1 FVARKWS
8 GGEGAADF
16 VARKWSGG
24 EGAADFVARTG
35 FWLPGALGFLIGQSL
50 GNCGI
55 VPVIMI
61 TKARFQSFKSLRDV
75 EIEFGERLTVL
86 VGPNAS
92 GKTSVLQGI
101 SLLTGPEKKLGA
113 SSLSSSMV
121 SRLPGATSSFRL
133 EVEGLCRPGRGDV
146 LDPFRRRATWEA
158 SSGSLFD
165 RLFRAA
171 LLLQDIE
178 DPATIAS
185 AAELD
190 AETPVIRFDATLLA
204 STSAMDGGEREMVPQ
219 LSANGNNLS
228 AVLSAVATSD
238 PTRFAQILDS
248 LRKVIPLLKQVRLL
262 PVDVRQRVL
271 THDPAGGRMEET
283 RTVRGSKLAFDFVG
297 AQKVPAD
304 QVSEGTL
311 LVLGWLTAVM
321 AYEER
326 WLFLLD
332 DLDRGLHPKAQR
344 ELVGILRR
352 LIEQNPSY
360 QIIATSHSPYLLD
373 CLKPDEVRLV
383 TSGADGA
390 TLCGK
395 LSEHPDFERWKDH
408 MLPGEMW
415 STVGEEWLKE
425 LRKPRS

>member
-1 FVARKWS
+1 MGDEPGTGS
-8 GGEGAADF
+8 AASD
-16 VARKWSGG
+16 
-24 EGAADFVARTG
+24 
-35 FWLPGALGFLIGQSL
+35 
-50 GNCGI
+50 
-55 VPVIMI
+55 
-61 TKARFQSFKSLRDV
+61 
-75 EIEFGERLTVL
+75 
-86 VGPNAS
+86 
-92 GKTSVLQGI
+92 
-101 SLLTGPEKKLGA
+101 
-113 SSLSSSMV
+113 
-121 SRLPGATSSFRL
+121 
-133 EVEGLCRPGRGDV
+133 
-146 LDPFRRRATWEA
+146 
-158 SSGSLFD
+158 
-165 RLFRAA
+165 
-171 LLLQDIE
+171 
-178 DPATIAS
+178 
-185 AAELD
+185 AELD
-190 AETPVIRFDATLLA
+190 SVIPVIRFDAALLA
-204 STSAMDGGEREMVPQ
+204 STSATMGMVREEVPQ

-262 PVDVRQRVL
+262 PAEVEQKVL
-271 THDPAGGRMEET
+271 AHDPAGGRMEET

-321 AYEER
+321 AYEDR